1 MGKNIILFDT
11 AHTKAN
17 LLPFTYTR
25 PIGAIRIGIHTIAE
39 KWQQSTEASIQFW
52 VAEEYLAL
60 KYPLNIRDNES
71 YILLQGNIIPNEEI
85 VQTIGKLRIGEGIAN
100 NKGEQIAWHIMG
112 TELEAWKTQSIKS
125 TIVHSIHSNLIQ
137 VNNTYDI
144 FASNDTALR
153 QDFERITKNRV
164 SAPIPE
170 GTVAINAENIFIEK
184 GAVIT
189 CAILNASTGP
199 IYIGKD
205 AEIMEGCKIRGPFA
219 LCEHAGLKMDAKIY
233 GATTIGPYCKAGGEL
248 NNVVMF
254 GYSNKGHDGFLG
266 NAVIGEWCN
275 LGADTNN
282 SNLKNTYEEV
292 KLWNYRTERFERTGL
307 TFCGLMMG
315 DHAKCGINTMFNT
328 GTVVGV
334 GANIFGAGFPRNFIP
349 SFAWGGAHGFETFQ
363 LNKFYKTAEAM
374 CSRRGII
381 FDDTDKQLIA
391 AVFAQSAKHRFWEKE
406 QTTNPTQ

>member
-1 MGKNIILFDT
+1 MNIILFDT
-11 AHTKAN
+11 AHIKAN

-25 PIGAIRIGIHTIAE
+25 PVGAIRCGIQTIAE
-39 KWQQSTEASIQFW
+39 KWQEWTQATVQFW
-52 VAEEYLAL
+52 VAEDYLATKFPL
-60 KYPLNIRDNES
+60 KIQNDERYVLI
-71 YILLQGNIIPNEEI
+71 QGNILPNEELI
-85 VQTIGKLRIGEGIAN
+85 SLIMNMDPSEGIAN
-100 NKGEQIAWHIMG
+100 EKGEQIAWHIQG
-112 TELEAWKTQSIKS
+112 GELDAWKTQSLN
-125 TIVHSIHSNLIQ
+125 SIHLHSLSSKTVQI
-137 VNNTYDI
+137 NNTYDI
-144 FASNDTALR
+144 FANNDAALR
-153 QDFERITKNRV
+153 QDFERITKGRT
-164 SAPIPE
+164 SAPIPA
-170 GTVAINAENIFIEK
+170 GTVAISPENIFIEE
-184 GAVIT
+184 GAIVSY
-189 CAILNASTGP
+189 AILNASTGP

-205 AEIMEGCKIRGPFA
+205 TEIMEGCKIRGPFA
-219 LCEHAGLKMDAKIY
+219 LCEHGGLKMDAKIY
-233 GATTIGPYCKAGGEL
+233 GATTIGPHCKAGGEL

-374 CSRRGII
+374 CSRRGVT

-406 QTTNPTQ
+406 QPTN